1 MPAEK
6 SLAWQCNV
14 IYHCFDDDDDDDG
27 VEKSASQS
35 RKVEGRFANPYEDKA
50 SVPCLSCANSKLGT
64 RKILK
69 INFRK
74 DLTRLGKS
82 RRGLGGG
89 DRLTARAGTLGAN

>member
-14 IYHCFDDDDDDDG
+14 IYHCFGDDDDG
-27 VEKSASQS
+27 VRKSASQS

-50 SVPCLSCANSKLGT
+50 SVPCLSYANSELGT

-74 DLTRLGKS
+74 DFTRLGKY